1 MNEVLLL
8 DVVLGGLCA
17 LGFLYCVLAGRRLT
31 KLYRNR
37 EGLQALLQELS
48 DYEEK
53 NRKQIDHL
61 EVQLKGLYKRWEEA
75 LQKGEDLKG
84 DLDYF
89 ISRGESLLQDMD
101 PKVRELRSLKAN
113 VEKESLGAEKNIS
126 ILNPR
131 YVNSPKAPHVK
142 QMVG

>member
-17 LGFLYCVLAGRRLT
+17 LGFLYCIFAGRRLT
-31 KLYRNR
+31 RLYRNR
-37 EGLQALLQELS
+37 EGLQTLLEELS
-48 DYEEK
+48 ISEEK

-61 EVQLKGLYKRWEEA
+61 EAQLKGLYKRWEEA

-89 ISRGESLLQDMD
+89 ISRGESLMGDMD
-101 PKVRELRSLKAN
+101 PKIREFRSLKA
-113 VEKESLGAEKNIS
+113 VSEKESLGADKTIS
-126 ILNPR
+126 VLNPR
-131 YVNSPKAPHVK
+131 YVHAPKNPHIK
-142 QMVG
+142 QMAG